1 MLRGL
6 FAASIMVYHSLL
18 WTFPAWFERP
28 VGIVRLIDWLGI
40 YGVEGFF
47 VISAFSLYHVYR
59 ERPLGTKA
67 GLRDFFWKRVVRLW
81 PLYMAAVGV
90 AVLARLVLEHKT
102 VAPSDLFLNTTM
114 LFGFI
119 NPARSLIIGGWS
131 IGVEIVLYCMFV
143 PLVLLGQRS
152 QTGLLLVCAG
162 LMGLTLMY
170 PYFLLDPRLTLP
182 DQWSSYVNVFNHVG
196 FFAAGIAL
204 YMGWQKR
211 RDIGSIV
218 PLMGA
223 IGVLKQATSYQGQSG
238 IVLGEQRLW
247 SFMVTGSLC
256 FIFCRVQRLPHV
268 LSAPLAGL
276 GAISYSVY
284 LLHPFA
290 YKLFEKLSLGGPTLV
305 GLTWISTLAVAAIS
319 YRFLEKPLV
328 AWGKQVAKG
337 WAA

>member
-18 WTFPAWFERP
+18 WTFPAWFEQP
-28 VGIVRLIDWLGI
+28 AGIVRLIDWLGI

-102 VAPSDLFLNTTM
+102 VAPSDLLLNTTM
-114 LFGFI
+114 LFGFV

-131 IGVEIVLYCMFV
+131 IGVEIVLYCLFV
-143 PLVLLGQRS
+143 PLVVLGQRS
-152 QTGLLLVCAG
+152 QTGLLLACAG
-162 LMGLTLMY
+162 LIATTLAY
-170 PYFLLDPRLTLP
+170 PYLFLSQTTLSE
-182 DQWSSYVNVFNHVG
+182 QWSLYVNVFNHVG
-196 FFAAGIAL
+196 FFAMGVGL

-211 RDIGSIV
+211 QEIGILM

-223 IGVLKQATSYQGQSG
+223 IGVLKEATTYQDQSS
-238 IVLGEQRLW
+238 IVLGQQRFW
-247 SFMVTGSLC
+247 SFIVTGSLC
-256 FIFCRVQRLPHV
+256 FVMCRVQRLPHV
-268 LSAPLAGL
+268 LSAPLAAL

-290 YKLFEKLSLGGPTLV
+290 YKLFEKVSLSGPTLV
-305 GLTWISTLAVAAIS
+305 GLTWASTLAVAALS

-328 AWGKQVAKG
+328 AWGKKVAKG